1 VNRTHK
7 MQATGGW
14 EQSQLK
20 KLKSEKLKN
29 REKKIGGAK
38 KL

>member
-1 VNRTHK
+1 

-20 KLKSEKLKN
+20 KLKNEKL
-29 REKKIGGAK
+29 ETKKQK
-38 KL
+38 DQKP